1 MHINKKY
8 WPHLA
13 SKLTIYRCLSFV
25 IGIILAPSSAWA
37 HGVNTTKGGFLQGL
51 VHPISGPDHV
61 VAMVAVGL
69 WGAVLGPPALW
80 VLPVAFPMVMAF
92 GGLLGFLGI
101 QIPGIEIGIALSA
114 IVMGIMVAI
123 ECRPA
128 LWISAVIVSIF
139 AIFHGYAHGLE
150 LPAGRNAL
158 QFSLGFVIAT
168 GLLHLIGI
176 LLGEARRRPRG
187 IAVVK
192 IVGGAIAITGIY
204 LLIRPLHD
212 EIVFHGHF
220 GLAACFI
227 LP

>member
-1 MHINKKY
+1 M
-8 WPHLA
+8 
-13 SKLTIYRCLSFV
+13 
-25 IGIILAPSSAWA
+25 
-37 HGVNTTKGGFLQGL
+37 
-51 VHPISGPDHV
+51 
-61 VAMVAVGL
+61 
-69 WGAVLGPPALW
+69 
-80 VLPVAFPMVMAF
+80 
-92 GGLLGFLGI
+92 GI

-128 LWISAVIVSIF
+128 LWISAVIVSLF
-139 AIFHGYAHGLE
+139 AIFHGYAHGSE

-204 LLIRPLHD
+204 FLIRSTT
-212 EIVFHGHF
+212 
-220 GLAACFI
+220 
-227 LP
+227 

>member
-1 MHINKKY
+1 LHIKNKHLL
-8 WPHLA
+8 HLA
-13 SKLTIYRCLSFV
+13 SRLICYRCFYLV
-25 IGIILAPSSAWA
+25 IGIVLAPSSAWA
-37 HGVNTTKGGFLQGL
+37 HGVNTIKGGILEGL

-101 QIPGIEIGIALSA
+101 QIPGVEIGIALSA

-123 ECRPA
+123 ECKPA

-139 AIFHGYAHGLE
+139 AIFHGYAHGSE
-150 LPAGRNAL
+150 LPTGSNAL
-158 QFSLGFVIAT
+158 QFSMGFVITT
-168 GLLHLIGI
+168 GILHLIGI
-176 LLGEARRRPRG
+176 LLGEARRKPRG

-192 IVGGAIAITGIY
+192 ISGGSIALTGIY
-204 LLIRPLHD
+204 FLIR
-212 EIVFHGHF
+212 
-220 GLAACFI
+220 ATT
-227 LP
+227 